1 MKHSILFVT
10 VMMLAVFLCGTGA
23 FMQQGQTEQ
32 GQPGLSAAKVNSH
45 INSGSRHKLI
55 LGSQDVDVYNDLI
68 SKAAIVEEIDYGSF
82 KQVIVNEHAAGG
94 REAMRALRVPVRD
107 DQDLILFNGYIIDTS
122 NPEATY
128 AKIPGD
134 LRQTDM
140 FNALSKRSRPRGG
153 LYIVQFAGPI
163 KDLWLGHL
171 KSTGAEIVTSIASN
185 AYVVRASARAA
196 RALIGLKNRHSF
208 AQYLGDYEPVY
219 RLSPRMRDLRNE
231 PAETLVD
238 VTVQVIEGRG
248 ASRTINELKALASEF
263 VGSHRALNYHNVSLK
278 VSAGQLGDI
287 ARMADVYAI
296 EERGPLQRFD
306 EIQCQIV
313 AGNLSGNAPSG
324 PHYLSFLSNLGISP
338 SQFGSFAVNVVD
350 DAYTLS
356 GPSGHPDLPASRIAF
371 ENNPYGLCGPQS
383 GHGFLNA
390 HIVGGFNDGSNFPF
404 EDANGFNYGLGIA
417 PYARVGVT
425 AIPLNSQCNGNP
437 ISFPQPPGAIEWESV
452 AYEQGARIS
461 TNSWGDPTIS
471 HYDARAQ
478 IYDSIVRD
486 AQPNTPGL
494 QQMIEVFA
502 VGNDGKQIL
511 RDPNGNIII
520 RPATRT
526 IHTPATAKNVIS
538 VGASENVRQFGIDAC
553 PFFNTDEH
561 ANSANDV
568 AAFSS
573 RGPVNNFFG
582 DAEHPGFVDERTKP
596 DIMAPGTRIVAG
608 IPQPDY
614 TGESV
619 CNKYFPQGQTFYG
632 LSSGTSQA
640 APAIAGA
647 AALVYA
653 GFVSNGQTISPAMMK
668 AYLMNSTTYMTG
680 SEANDPLPSN
690 NQGMG
695 RLDLTRAF
703 NGQSRLM
710 WDQSRVLRESGEV
723 FQAVGSVHIG
733 PRPFRVTLA
742 WTDAPGPVNN
752 AAYVNDLDLEVTI
765 DGVTYRGNVFSGP
778 NSVSG
783 GNADFRNNV
792 ESVFFPVGTVG
803 DFTVRVIAR
812 NLRGDGVPGNS
823 DTTDQDFAL
832 VISNAFCQP
841 PPVSNLIATASSA
854 ARVDLTWSSSL
865 GTLDHFEV
873 ERRQNIASPFV
884 IVANVTGTSFSDT
897 TVSSGITYLYRVR
910 AASEC
915 GTAFSDYSNT
925 DMATTIIFTDDP
937 LIAGITVVK
946 AQHLLQLRQA
956 VNSVRAAAN
965 QGPFNWAEVI
975 QSGVPIKAS
984 HVQELRNVLNPAR
997 NALGFTSQP
1006 FTDNPLVPGVLIKK
1020 AHIEE
1025 IRQDVK

>member
-1 MKHSILFVT
+1 MKHSTLFVT
-10 VMMLAVFLCGTGA
+10 VMMLAVFLCGTSA
-23 FMQQGQTEQ
+23 FMQQGSGGQ
-32 GQPGLSAAKVNSH
+32 GQPGLNAAKVNSY

-55 LGSQDVDVYNDLI
+55 LGSEDVDVYNDLI

-82 KQVIVNEHAAGG
+82 KQVIVNEQAAGG

-107 DQDLILFNGYIIDTS
+107 DQDLIMFNGYVVDTN
-122 NPEATY
+122 NPEMTY

-140 FNALSKRSRPRGG
+140 FNAVSKRTRPRGG

-163 KDLWLGHL
+163 KDLWLHHL
-171 KSTGAEIVTSIASN
+171 KGTGAEIVTPIASN
-185 AYVVRASARAA
+185 AYVVRASAQAA
-196 RALIGLKNRHSF
+196 VALIQLKNKHSF
-208 AQYLGDYEPVY
+208 TQYLGDYDPVY
-219 RLSPRMRDLRNE
+219 RLSPRMRDMRNG
-231 PAETLVD
+231 PAETLAD
-238 VTVQVIEGRG
+238 VTVQVIAGRG
-248 ASRTINELKALASEF
+248 ARRTINELKAMASQF
-263 VGSHRALNYHNVSLK
+263 IGSHRVLNYHNVSLK

-287 ARMADVYAI
+287 ARMDNVYAV
-296 EERGPLQRFD
+296 EERGTLQRFD
-306 EIQCQIV
+306 EVQSQIV
-313 AGNLSGNAPSG
+313 AGNLSGNVPSG
-324 PHYLSFLSNLGISP
+324 PTYLSFLSNLGINP
-338 SQFGSFAVNVVD
+338 SQFSSFAVNVVD
-350 DAYTLS
+350 DAYTIR
-356 GPSGHPDLPASRIAF
+356 GHPDLPDSRIAF

-390 HIVGGFNDGSNFPF
+390 HIVGGYNDGSGFPF

-417 PYARVGVT
+417 PYARVGIT
-425 AIPLNSQCNGNP
+425 AIPLGSQCNGNP
-437 ISFPQPPGAIEWESV
+437 IPFPEPSGSIEWESV
-452 AYEQGARIS
+452 AYGQGARIS
-461 TNSWGDPTIS
+461 TNSWGNPGIS

-478 IYDSIVRD
+478 VYDSIVRD
-486 AQPNTPGL
+486 AQPGTPGL

-511 RDPNGNIII
+511 RRPDGSLVI
-520 RPATRT
+520 RPRT
-526 IHTPATAKNVIS
+526 SAVHPPATAKNVIS
-538 VGASENVRQFGIDAC
+538 VGASENVRQFGTDGC
-553 PFFNTDEH
+553 EFFNTDEH
-561 ANSANDV
+561 ADSANDV

-573 RGPVNNFFG
+573 RGPV
-582 DAEHPGFVDERTKP
+582 AELPGILDGRTKP

-608 IPQPDY
+608 IPQSNY
-614 TGESV
+614 SGIG
-619 CNKYFPQGQTFYG
+619 CNLYFPPVQIPPGQTPPQTLYT
-632 LSSGTSQA
+632 LSSGTSQS

-680 SEANDPLPSN
+680 SEANDTLPSN

-703 NGQSRLM
+703 NGQLRM
-710 WDQSRVLRESGEV
+710 FWDQHLTMTDSGQT

-765 DGVTYRGNVFSGP
+765 NGVTYKGNVFSGA
-778 NSVSG
+778 NSASG

-792 ESVFFPVGTVG
+792 ESVFLPAGTVG
-803 DFTVRVIAR
+803 DFTARVIAR
-812 NLRGDGVPGNS
+812 NLRGDGVPGNG
-823 DTTDQDFAL
+823 DVTDQDFAL
-832 VISNAFCQP
+832 LISNAFCEP
-841 PPVSNLIATASSA
+841 PHLSNLVATASSA
-854 ARVDLTWSSSL
+854 TRVDLTWNTSL
-865 GTLDHFEV
+865 GTFDHFEV
-873 ERRQNIASPFV
+873 ERTQNINSPF
-884 IVANVTGTSFSDT
+884 ITVASNVTGTSFSDT

-910 AASEC
+910 AASGC
-915 GTAFSDYSNT
+915 NTAFSDYSNT

-937 LIAGITVVK
+937 LIAGITIVK

-965 QGPFNWAEVI
+965 QVPFNWAEVI
-975 QSGVPIKAS
+975 QPGVAIKAT
-984 HVQELRNVLNPAR
+984 HIQELRNVLNPAR
-997 NALGFTSQP
+997 NALGFPSRP

-1020 AHIEE
+1020 AHVEE